1 MPVLRAIRK
10 LEYLELLGLFFIQG
24 AALGIWFVPLS
35 PVLDAHGYHGIKPF
49 AFAASAVAA
58 FISPLFFGAMA
69 DRHASPV
76 KVMRFLALASACAM
90 ALATTAI
97 GQHWPAGVV
106 LGLIQLFALCAAP
119 SWSITSTIVF
129 SRLADSRSQFGPV
142 RALATLG
149 WMAGCWLVSLLDA
162 DANTLAG
169 YTGTALWLLLVAYTF
184 ILPDDDPPKSD
195 VALKWHER
203 LGLDALTLLKDRDH
217 RMVFI
222 TVALYCI
229 PLASFYPYAPAH
241 LRELGLQHTSAWLS
255 LGQVTEIIAMF
266 TLGGLLLRWRLKWI
280 FCLGLGFGIIRFALS
295 ALDTRSWLLAGVALH
310 GFSFTFVFIT
320 AQIYLDQ
327 RVDKEWRARAQALMS
342 VVNGGVGNLLGYLGT
357 GWWFAM
363 CTTGS
368 ITRWPVFWG
377 ALSALVAVISVLF
390 LLVYRG
396 LPKPVGRAE

>member
-1 MPVLRAIRK
+1 MAVLRAIRK
-10 LEYLELLGLFFIQG
+10 LEYAELLGLFFLQG

-35 PVLDAHGYHGIKPF
+35 PVLDAHGFQAIKPY

-76 KVMRFLALASACAM
+76 KVLRFLALASAAAM
-90 ALATTAI
+90 ALATTGI
-97 GQHWPAGVV
+97 GQRWPAGVV
-106 LGLIQLFALCAAP
+106 LGLIQLFAICAAP
-119 SWSITSTIVF
+119 SWSISSTIVF

-142 RALATLG
+142 RALATCG
-149 WMAGCWLVSLLDA
+149 WMAGCWLVSLLNA
-162 DANTLAG
+162 DATTLAG
-169 YTGTALWLLLVAYTF
+169 YTGTGLWLVLAAYTF
-184 ILPDDDPPKSD
+184 LLPDAEPPKSA
-195 VALKWHER
+195 VALTWHER
-203 LGLDALTLLKDRDH
+203 LGLDALTLLTNRDH

-222 TVALYCI
+222 MVTLYCV
-229 PLASFYPYAPAH
+229 PLAAFYPYAPAH
-241 LRELGLQHTSAWLS
+241 LRTLGLQHTSAWLS

-280 FCLGLGFGIIRFALS
+280 FCLGLGFGVLRFALS
-295 ALDTRSWLLAGVALH
+295 ALNTKVGLLAGVTLH

-357 GWWFAM
+357 GWWFAA
-363 CTTGS
+363 CTTEGF
-368 ITRWPVFWG
+368 TRWPAFWG
-377 ALSALVAVISVLF
+377 ALSALVAAIIILF
-390 LLVYRG
+390 LAAYRG
-396 LPKPVGRAE
+396 MPHPVGRIQ